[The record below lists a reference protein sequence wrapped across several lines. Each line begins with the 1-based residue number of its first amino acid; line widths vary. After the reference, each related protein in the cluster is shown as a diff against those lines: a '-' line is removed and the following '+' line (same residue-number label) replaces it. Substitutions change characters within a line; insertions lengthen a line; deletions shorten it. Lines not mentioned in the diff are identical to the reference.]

1 MATLPSTAVLRV
13 FPLGGLGEIGMNC
26 MAFEQDGQ
34 VMLVDC
40 GVTFDDRGLG
50 VDVVHPDFSA
60 LDAYRDRI
68 CGVFVT
74 HGHEDHIGAL
84 PYFLRRFDV
93 PVWAPPYALGLVR
106 ERLGEHE
113 VLEHAHLIST
123 EPRTRY
129 DVGPFQVEP
138 IRVTHSIADATA
150 LAITTAAG
158 VVVHSGDF
166 KFDEAPTDGEAFDTA
181 RLAELG
187 DRGVALLFSDS
198 TNIDSEGCAGDEVG
212 VGDALEPIV
221 AAATG
226 AVVVAIFASNVHRL
240 RLLGNIARRTGRK
253 LVLLG
258 RSVGTHSRV
267 AHATGY
273 LDWPSDLVFP
283 ADRARELHKERILGV
298 ATGSQGEASAA
309 LARLSRGEHGG
320 LALGVGDTVIL
331 SSRIIPG
338 REPDVY
344 AIIGDLIRRGVSV
357 RTRATDRGIHV
368 SGHAHRAEQRRMLEL
383 VRPRAFIPVHGTRH
397 HLDRH
402 AELAREVGVSEVL
415 VLENGQVAEVGAAGV
430 TRAGTVHAGR
440 VYTFGGRAIPKAALR
455 DREVLAAGGVVACV
469 VALGKDGRAH
479 DVRLATRGVVDE
491 TMDAGLLADTRRDV
505 LAAVAALSKTARA
518 DDAAV
523 AEAARLAVRRCL
535 SRALAYK
542 PMTIAQV
549 IREREEPS

>member
-1 MATLPSTAVLRV
+1 MVATPSPAVLRI

-26 MAFEQDGQ
+26 MAFEQGGQ

-50 VDVVHPDFSA
+50 VDVVHPEFSA

-84 PYFLRRFDV
+84 PYLLRRFDV

-113 VLEHAHLIST
+113 VLEHANLVAIT
-123 EPRTRY
+123 PRTRY
-129 DVGPFQVEP
+129 QVGPFVVEP

-150 LAITTAAG
+150 LAITTAVG
-158 VVVHSGDF
+158 TVVHSGDF

-187 DRGVALLFSDS
+187 DAGVALLFSDS
-198 TNIDSEGCAGDEVG
+198 TNIDSEGYAGDEIG

-221 AAATG
+221 RDAKG

-240 RLLGNIARRTGRK
+240 RLLGDIAKKTGRK

-283 ADRARELHKERILGV
+283 ADRARELPKERILGV

-309 LARLSRGEHGG
+309 LARLSRGEHPG
-320 LALGVGDTVIL
+320 LALGEGDTVVL

-338 REPDVY
+338 REPEVY
-344 AIIGDLIRRGVSV
+344 AIFGDLLRRGVTV

-402 AELAREVGVSEVL
+402 AALAREVGVGEVL
-415 VLENGQVAEVGAAGV
+415 VLENGQVGELTASGIARG
-430 TRAGTVHAGR
+430 GTVPAGR
-440 VYTFGGRAIPKAALR
+440 VHVFGGRAIPKAVLR
-455 DREVLAAGGVVACV
+455 DREVLAEGGIVSCAVIVGA
-469 VALGKDGRAH
+469 DGRAR
-479 DVRLATRGVVDE
+479 DVRLATRGVLDE
-491 TMDAGLLADTRRDV
+491 GTEAALLADARREV
-505 LAAVAALSKTARA
+505 IAAVAGLPRSA
-518 DDAAV
+518 DDAAI
-523 AEAARLAVRRCL
+523 AEAARLAVRRIL
-535 SRALAYK
+535 ARALAYK

-549 IREREEPS
+549 IREVVT

>member
-1 MATLPSTAVLRV
+1 MAVSSGPSTVRV

-26 MAFEQDGQ
+26 LAIEQDGQ

-50 VDVVHPDFSA
+50 VDVIHPEFAA
-60 LDAYRDRI
+60 LDAFRDRL
-68 CGVFVT
+68 CGVFIT

-84 PYFLRRFDV
+84 PYLLRRFDV

-106 ERLGEHE
+106 ERLDEHE
-113 VLEHAHLIST
+113 VLQHAELIAT
-123 EPRTRY
+123 EPRARY
-129 DVGPFQVEP
+129 HVGPFHVEP

-166 KFDEAPTDGEAFDTA
+166 KFDETPTDGEAFDTE

-187 DRGVALLFSDS
+187 DAGVSLLFSDS
-198 TNIDSEGCAGDEVG
+198 TNIDSEGYAGSEVG

-221 AAATG
+221 RDAPG

-240 RLLGNIARRTGRK
+240 RALGDIARRTGRK
-253 LVLLG
+253 LLLLG

-283 ADRARELHKERILGV
+283 ADRARELPKNKILGV
-298 ATGSQGEASAA
+298 ATGSQGEARAA
-309 LARLSRGEHGG
+309 LARLARGEHPS
-320 LALGVGDTVIL
+320 LALGDGDMVIL

-338 REPDVY
+338 REPGVY
-344 AIIGDLIRRGVSV
+344 AIFGELLRRGVTV
-357 RTRATDRGIHV
+357 RTRSTDRGIHV
-368 SGHAHRAEQRRMLEL
+368 SGHAHRAEQRRMIEL
-383 VRPRAFIPVHGTRH
+383 VRPRSFIPVHGTRH

-402 AELAREVGVSEVL
+402 AELARELGVKDVL
-415 VLENGQVAEVGAAGV
+415 VIENGQIAALGEGGL
-430 TRAGTVHAGR
+430 AKGGTVPSGR
-440 VYTFGGRAIPKAALR
+440 VFTFGGRAIPKAAIR
-455 DREVLAAGGVVACV
+455 DREVLAEGGIAVCV
-469 VALGKDGRAH
+469 VIMGKDGDAKE
-479 DVRLATRGVVDE
+479 VRVVTRGVLDE
-491 TMDAGLLADTRRDV
+491 ATEASLLAEARREV
-505 LAAVAALSKTARA
+505 FAAIAALPRA
-518 DDAAV
+518 SMKDDAAV
-523 AEAARLAVRRCL
+523 SEAARLAVRRVMSKEL
-535 SRALAYK
+535 SYK

-549 IREREEPS
+549 VREGAP

>member
-1 MATLPSTAVLRV
+1 MAVSSGPSPVRV

-26 MAFEQDGQ
+26 LAIEQDGQ

-50 VDVVHPDFSA
+50 VDVIHPEFAA

-84 PYFLRRFDV
+84 PYLLRRFDV

-106 ERLGEHE
+106 ERLVEHE
-113 VLEHAHLIST
+113 VLEHARLIAT
-123 EPRTRY
+123 EPRARY

-166 KFDEAPTDGEAFDTA
+166 KFDETPTDGEAFDTE
-181 RLAELG
+181 RLAQLG
-187 DRGVALLFSDS
+187 DAGVSLLFSDS
-198 TNIDSEGCAGDEVG
+198 TNIDSEGYAGSEVG

-221 AAATG
+221 RDAPG

-240 RLLGNIARRTGRK
+240 RALGDIARRTGRK
-253 LVLLG
+253 LLLLG

-283 ADRARELHKERILGV
+283 ADRARELPKNKILGV
-298 ATGSQGEASAA
+298 ATGSQGEARAA
-309 LARLSRGEHGG
+309 LARLARGEHPS
-320 LALGVGDTVIL
+320 LSLGDGDMVIL

-338 REPDVY
+338 REPGVY
-344 AIIGDLIRRGVSV
+344 AIFGELSRRGVTV

-368 SGHAHRAEQRRMLEL
+368 SGHAHRAEQRRMIEL

-402 AELAREVGVSEVL
+402 ADLARELGVADVL
-415 VLENGQVAEVGAAGV
+415 VIENGQVATLGAGGLGKDGNV
-430 TRAGTVHAGR
+430 TAGR
-440 VYTFGGRAIPKAALR
+440 VYTFGGRAIPKAVLR
-455 DREVLAAGGVVACV
+455 DREVLAEGGVAVCV
-469 VALGKDGRAH
+469 VIMGADGHAKEA
-479 DVRLATRGVVDE
+479 RLATRGILDE
-491 TMDAGLLADTRRDV
+491 THDAALLATARREVFAAIAGLSRA
-505 LAAVAALSKTARA
+505 SMA

-523 AEAARLAVRRCL
+523 SEAARLAVRR
-535 SRALAYK
+535 ALAKELGFK

-549 IREREEPS
+549 VREGAP